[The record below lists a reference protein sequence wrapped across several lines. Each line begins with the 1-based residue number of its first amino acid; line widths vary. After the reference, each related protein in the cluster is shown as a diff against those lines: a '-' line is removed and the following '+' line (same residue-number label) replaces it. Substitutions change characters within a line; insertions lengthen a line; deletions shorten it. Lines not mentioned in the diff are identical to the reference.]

1 MSLQAFDREA
11 VSTVV
16 HIPDYKLRQQLSLT
30 QKEPLIVEAFAAF
43 EEMFYLHLSWAQ
55 GSNYPKIYL
64 SSAGTRCHK
73 VVLDLNVQSPHFT
86 YSTSDSA
93 HTVPA
98 QWAPCTWS
106 TDAEPF
112 DVHRSGHITLLQV
125 DRPPTHHNDINVSV
139 EQTVTFTLAG
149 TAWELDDSPIALLQ
163 CRSYRTKMQESEL
176 RPTGITARMTENVA
190 AMKNTPDAAR
200 DIEIELD
207 DGISPPFEAH
217 AFVLQAQSPVF
228 RRMLAGPMVEA
239 TRRRIQMAGV
249 TPSELE
255 DFLSAMYCFCVPRD
269 VQEDDNRLLELLS
282 LADRYEV
289 MALRDECAAILETR
303 LSEDNMAALLKVA
316 DMHQATR
323 LRTAALEFIAA
334 RIERI
339 AAVMDTEDKDLRASV
354 REHLTT
360 TGASY
365 RTHYGFKED
374 ITLTV

>member
-1 MSLQAFDREA
+1 
-11 VSTVV
+11 
-16 HIPDYKLRQQLSLT
+16 
-30 QKEPLIVEAFAAF
+30 
-43 EEMFYLHLSWAQ
+43 
-55 GSNYPKIYL
+55 
-64 SSAGTRCHK
+64 
-73 VVLDLNVQSPHFT
+73 VQSPHFT